1 MRQYISENP
10 SMKDSFTRMKII
22 ENKGSRSKLQD
33 MCQTSNEKL
42 NTEQLLLFFKGLKI
56 GKPFE
61 IQKLP
66 QLSQELV

>member
-1 MRQYISENP
+1 
-10 SMKDSFTRMKII
+10 MKDSFTRMKII

-56 GKPFE
+56 RKPFE

>member
-1 MRQYISENP
+1 
-10 SMKDSFTRMKII
+10 MKYSFTRVKFI
-22 ENKGSRSKLQD
+22 ENKGSRLKLQD